1 VTDTYVFP
9 ASFGQERLW
18 MLHEMGAGSAYHVSG
33 ALRLTGDLDPD
44 HLRQALQLLVDRH
57 EALRTGVEIGEG
69 GAVTQV
75 AISALT
81 VPFTTG
87 DTAEAELGD
96 AIRAVVEQ
104 PFTLSAPPL
113 LRARLLRVTDAL
125 EAQWVLVLCVH
136 HIVVDGWSLGILMAE
151 LGAAYA
157 SLAGGTAP
165 QWPEPEMQ
173 YADFALWQRDFLA
186 GDEIAGQR
194 EFWRTTLSGAT
205 ALDLVTDHPR
215 TAATSYRGDA
225 VRTVLPD
232 VLVKRLATAAQAEN
246 ATEFMVFVAAWSL
259 VLSRWSGQDDLVI
272 GTPVA
277 GRPSDEL
284 DGVVGFFVNTLP
296 LRVRLDP
303 HETLRQTLAR
313 CRSVCLAALAHQDV
327 PFEWIK
333 QSLGDGTRIPQTV
346 LALQNTP
353 SGSLSLPGVQVEPVG
368 VPSGGAQFDVG
379 LYLAPADDG
388 LAAELAYSTGLFER
402 ASAQRVLDAFVTV
415 LTEFADHLDAPLWTV
430 SVLPAAERDQVLALT
445 GSTEL
450 TEPLPSITE
459 WFGQTAGRTPDA
471 VAVVADATGESLTYR
486 ELDARASG
494 VASWLRA
501 NGVRTGDCVGV
512 CLERGVDLAVAVLGV
527 LKAGGAYL
535 PLDPDYPDGRL
546 AAVLS
551 GGRPDVV
558 LTSATTRS
566 RIAGGA
572 RVADVGEAT
581 GEPLAPVEVP
591 GDSASYVVFT
601 SGSTGVPKGAV
612 NTVAGLANRLRAVAE
627 RIPLGAQDVVAQK
640 TPIGFDVAVP
650 ELLSPLLAG
659 ARLVFAA
666 PGGHR
671 DPQYLKEC
679 YARHGVTQTHFVPS
693 MLRVFVDSGVTGA
706 DVPRLRRVLCS
717 GEELTAALAADF
729 AAAFPGVELH
739 NLYGPAEAAVEVTH
753 YRVEPSATGRRI
765 PIGDPLPGVRL
776 LVLDPHGQPVP
787 VGVPGELHIAGVQ
800 IARAYAGQPRATA
813 AAFLPHENGT
823 RVYRTGDRACWNSSG
838 QLTYLGR
845 TDHQV
850 KIRGQ
855 RVEPAEIESTM
866 RTHPAVTDAV
876 VVVRPDGQGTPRLVG
891 YLVADGDVALDELR
905 RHLADRLP
913 AAMVPGQF
921 VTMPAFPLNA
931 NGKIDRA
938 ALPLP
943 SADLAEAVRV
953 PPRTPVETLLVK
965 LWAEVL
971 GVPNVGIRDDF
982 YELGGDSL
990 RAVNLLQRT
999 RELGLEFPLQ
1009 VLLGR
1014 HTIEEL
1020 AELAP
1025 DGRGR

>member
-1 VTDTYVFP
+1 MTDTYVFP

-33 ALRLTGDLDPD
+33 ALRLTGDLNADF
-44 HLRQALQLLVDRH
+44 LRQALQLLVDRH

-75 AISALT
+75 AISELT
-81 VPFTTG
+81 VPFSTG
-87 DTAEAELGD
+87 DTAEAGLDD
-96 AIRAVVEQ
+96 AIRAVVEP

-113 LRARLLRVTDAL
+113 LRARLLRITDAP
-125 EAQWVLVLCVH
+125 EPQWVLVLCVH

-157 SLAGGTAP
+157 ALAGGTP
-165 QWPEPEMQ
+165 PRWPEPEMQ

-186 GDEIAGQR
+186 GDEVAGQL
-194 EFWRTTLSGAT
+194 EFWRTTLAGAT

-215 TAATSYRGDA
+215 GSATGYRGGT
-225 VRTVLPD
+225 VRAVLPD
-232 VLVKRLATAAQAEN
+232 VLVKRLATAAQSEN
-246 ATEFMVFVAAWSL
+246 ATEFMVFVAAWSI
-259 VLSRWSGQDDLVI
+259 VLARWSGQDDLVI

-303 HETLRQTLAR
+303 LETLRQALVR
-313 CRSVCLAALAHQDV
+313 CRSVCLTALAHQDV

-333 QSLGDGTRIPQTV
+333 QARGDGPKIPQTV

-353 SGSLSLPGVQVEPVG
+353 SGDLSLPGVQVQPVA
-368 VPSGGAQFDVG
+368 VHSGGAQFDVG

-388 LAAELAYSTGLFER
+388 LAAEVAYSTGLFEE

-415 LTEFADHLDAPLWTV
+415 LTEFTEHLDAPLWTLP
-430 SVLPAAERDQVLALT
+430 VLSAAERARVEAMT

-450 TEPLPSITE
+450 AEPLPSITE
-459 WFGQTAGRTPDA
+459 WFGRTAARTPDA
-471 VAVVADATGESLTYR
+471 VAVVADATGDSMTYR
-486 ELDARASG
+486 ELDIRAAE
-494 VASWLRA
+494 VASWLRT
-501 NGVRTGDCVGV
+501 NGVRVGDCVGV
-512 CLERGVDLAVAVLGV
+512 CLERGLDLAVAVLAV

-546 AAVLS
+546 AAVLA
-551 GGRPDVV
+551 GAKPGIV
-558 LTSATTRS
+558 LASAATRS
-566 RIAGGA
+566 RVSGGT
-572 RVADVGEAT
+572 RVVDVAEVT
-581 GEPLAPVEVP
+581 GEPAAPVEVP

-612 NTVAGLANRLRAVAE
+612 NTVAGLANRLRAAE
-627 RIPLGAQDVVAQK
+627 ARMPLGTGDVVAQK

-650 ELLSPLLAG
+650 EILWPLLVG

-671 DPQYLKEC
+671 DPRYLKEFFT
-679 YARHGVTQTHFVPS
+679 RHGVTHTHFVPS
-693 MLRVFVDSGVTGA
+693 MLRLFLDYGITAA
-706 DVPRLRRVLCS
+706 DVPSLRRVQCS
-717 GEELTAALAADF
+717 GEELPARLAADF
-729 AAAFPGVELH
+729 LAAFPGVELH
-739 NLYGPAEAAVEVTH
+739 NMYGPAEAAVEVTH
-753 YRVEPSATGRRI
+753 FRVDTAADSSRV
-765 PIGDPLPGVRL
+765 PIGDPLPGVQL
-776 LVLDPHGQPVP
+776 LLLDAHGQPVP

-800 IARAYAGQPRATA
+800 TARAYLGQPRATA

-823 RVYRTGDRACWNSSG
+823 RLYRTGDRAYWNSHG
-838 QLTYLGR
+838 QLVFLGR

-855 RVEPAEIESTM
+855 RVEPAEIASAM

-876 VVVRPDGQGTPRLVG
+876 VVVRPDEHGGPRLIG
-891 YLVADGDVALDELR
+891 YLVAGGDVALDELR

-913 AAMVPGQF
+913 AAMVPGRF
-921 VTMPAFPLNA
+921 VTVPSFPVND
-931 NGKIDRA
+931 NGKVDHA

-943 SADLAEAVRV
+943 PADLVESVRV

-965 LWAEVL
+965 LWADVL
-971 GVPNVGIRDDF
+971 GVPEVGIRDDF

-999 RELGLEFPLQ
+999 RELGLDFPLQ

-1025 DGRGR
+1025 EGRG

>member
-1 VTDTYVFP
+1 MTDTYVFP

-33 ALRLTGDLDPD
+33 ALRLTGELDAD
-44 HLRQALQLLVDRH
+44 CLRQALQLLVDRH

-75 AISALT
+75 AISELT

-87 DTAEAELGD
+87 DTAEAGLDD
-96 AIRAVVEQ
+96 AIRAVVEP

-113 LRARLLRVTDAL
+113 LRARLLRITDAP
-125 EAQWVLVLCVH
+125 EPQWVLVLCVH
-136 HIVVDGWSLGILMAE
+136 HIVVDGWSLGILVAE
-151 LGAAYA
+151 LGAAYS
-157 SLAGGTAP
+157 SLVGGTP
-165 QWPEPEMQ
+165 PRWPEPEMQ
-173 YADFALWQRDFLA
+173 YADFAMWQRDFLT
-186 GDEIAGQR
+186 GDEVAGQL

-215 TAATSYRGDA
+215 GAATGYRGGT
-225 VRTVLPD
+225 VRAVLPD

-246 ATEFMVFVAAWSL
+246 ATEFMVFVTAWSV

-284 DGVVGFFVNTLP
+284 DGVVGFFVNTVP
-296 LRVRLDP
+296 LRLRLDP
-303 HETLRQTLAR
+303 HETLRQALGR

-327 PFEWIK
+327 PFEWIS
-333 QSLGDGTRIPQTV
+333 QERGDGPKIPQTL

-353 SGSLSLPGVQVEPVG
+353 SGSLSLPGVQVQPVE
-368 VPSGGAQFDVG
+368 VHSGGAQFDVG
-379 LYLAPADDG
+379 LYLAPGDDC
-388 LAAELAYSTGLFER
+388 LAAELTYSTGLFEE
-402 ASAQRVLDAFVTV
+402 ASARRVLDAFVTV
-415 LTEFADHLDAPLWTV
+415 LTEFTDHLDAPLWTIP
-430 SVLPAAERDQVLALT
+430 VLSAAERDQVVAMS

-459 WFGQTAGRTPDA
+459 WFGQAAGRAPDA
-471 VAVVADATGESLTYR
+471 VAVVADATGDSVTYR
-486 ELDARASG
+486 ELDTRAAE

-501 NGVRTGDCVGV
+501 NGVQVGDCVGV
-512 CLERGVDLAVAVLGV
+512 CLERGVDLAVAVLAV

-535 PLDPDYPDGRL
+535 PLDPDHPDGRL

-551 GGRPDVV
+551 VGRPGIV
-558 LTSATTRS
+558 LTSATTRA
-566 RIAGGA
+566 RITGGP
-572 RVADVGEAT
+572 RVADIGEVT
-581 GEPLAPVEVP
+581 GEPVAPVEVP

-601 SGSTGVPKGAV
+601 SGSTGEPKGAV
-612 NTVAGLANRLRAVAE
+612 NTVAGLANRLRAAQA
-627 RIPLGAQDVVAQK
+627 RIPLGAADVVAQK

-650 ELLSPLLAG
+650 EILGPLLAG

-666 PGGHR
+666 PAGHR
-671 DPQYLKEC
+671 DPRYLGEFF
-679 YARHGVTQTHFVPS
+679 ARHGVTQTHFVPS
-693 MLRVFVDSGVTGA
+693 MLRQFLDQGVTGA
-706 DVPRLRRVLCS
+706 DVPQLRRVLCS
-717 GEELTAALAADF
+717 GEELPARLAADF
-729 AAAFPGVELH
+729 LAAFPGVELH
-739 NLYGPAEAAVEVTH
+739 NMYGPAEAAVEVTH
-753 YRVEPSATGRRI
+753 CRVEPSMTGRRI

-776 LVLDPHGQPVP
+776 LLLDAHGQPVP

-800 IARAYAGQPRATA
+800 TARAYLGRARATA

-823 RVYRTGDRACWNSSG
+823 RVYRTGDRAYWNSHG
-838 QLTYLGR
+838 QLTFLGR

-855 RVEPAEIESTM
+855 RVEPAEIASTM
-866 RTHPAVTDAV
+866 RSHPAVTDAV
-876 VVVRPDGQGTPRLVG
+876 VVVRPDHHGTPRLIG

-913 AAMVPGQF
+913 AAMVPGRF
-921 VTMPAFPLNA
+921 VTVPSFPVNA
-931 NGKIDRA
+931 NGKVDQA

-943 SADLAEAVRV
+943 PADLAESVRV

-965 LWAEVL
+965 LWADVL
-971 GVPNVGIRDDF
+971 GVPEVGIRDDF

-999 RELGLEFPLQ
+999 RELGLDFPLQ

-1025 DGRGR
+1025 EGRG

>member
-1 VTDTYVFP
+1 MTDTYVFP

-33 ALRLTGDLDPD
+33 ALRLTGDLDAD
-44 HLRQALQLLVDRH
+44 CLRQALQLLVDRH

-87 DTAEAELGD
+87 DTVETELGD
-96 AIRAVVEQ
+96 AIRAVVGE
-104 PFTLSAPPL
+104 PFTLSSPPL
-113 LRARLLRVTDAL
+113 LRARLLRVTDAA
-125 EAQWVLVLCVH
+125 EPQWVLVLCVH
-136 HIVVDGWSLGILMAE
+136 HIVVDGWSLGILVAE
-151 LGAAYA
+151 LGAAYT
-157 SLAGGTAP
+157 SLVGGTPP

-173 YADFALWQRDFLA
+173 YADFALWQRDFLT
-186 GDEIAGQR
+186 GDEIVAQR

-215 TAATSYRGDA
+215 TAATSYQGDA

-232 VLVKRLATAAQAEN
+232 VLVKRLATAAQSEN
-246 ATEFMVFVAAWSL
+246 ATEFMVFVTAWSV
-259 VLSRWSGQDDLVI
+259 VLSRWSGQHDLVI

-303 HETLRQTLAR
+303 QETLRQTLAR
-313 CRSVCLAALAHQDV
+313 CRAVCLAALANQDV

-333 QSLGDGTRIPQTV
+333 QALGDGVKIPQTL

-353 SGSLSLPGVQVEPVG
+353 SGSLGLPGVQVEQVG
-368 VPSGGAQFDVG
+368 VPSGGAQFDIG

-388 LAAELAYSTGLFER
+388 LAAELTYSTGLFEQ

-415 LTEFADHLDAPLWTV
+415 LTEFAEHLDSPLWTTP
-430 SVLPAAERDQVLALT
+430 VLSAAERDRVVAMT

-450 TEPLPSITE
+450 AEPLPSLAE
-459 WFGQTAGRTPDA
+459 SFEQAVERTPDA
-471 VAVVADATGESLTYR
+471 VAVVADATGDSLTYR
-486 ELDARASG
+486 ELDIRASG

-501 NGVRTGDCVGV
+501 NGVQVGDSVGV

-527 LKAGGAYL
+527 LKAGGAHL

-551 GGRPDVV
+551 AGRPGIV
-558 LTSATTRS
+558 LTSATTRA
-566 RIAGGA
+566 RVTGGA
-572 RVADVGEAT
+572 RVADIGEAT
-581 GEPLAPVEVP
+581 GNPLAPVEVP
-591 GDSASYVVFT
+591 GGSGAYVVFT

-612 NTVAGLANRLRAVAE
+612 NTVDGLANRLRAVAA
-627 RIPLGAQDVVAQK
+627 RMPLGAQDVVAQK

-650 ELLSPLLAG
+650 ELLGPLLAG
-659 ARLVFAA
+659 ARAVFAA

-671 DPQYLKEC
+671 DPLYLKEFFV
-679 YARHGVTQTHFVPS
+679 RHGVTHTHFVPS
-693 MLRVFVDSGVTGA
+693 MLRLFIDSGVTGA
-706 DVPRLRRVLCS
+706 DVPQLRRVQCS
-717 GEELTAALAADF
+717 GEEVPAKLAADF
-729 AAAFPGVELH
+729 FAAFPGVELH
-739 NLYGPAEAAVEVTH
+739 NMYGPAEAAVEVTH
-753 YRVEPSATGRRI
+753 CRVEPSMTGRRI
-765 PIGDPLPGVRL
+765 PIGDPLPGVQVL
-776 LVLDPHGQPVP
+776 LLDAHGQPVP
-787 VGVPGELHIAGVQ
+787 VGVPGELYLAGVQ
-800 IARAYAGQPRATA
+800 NARAYIGQPGATA

-823 RVYRTGDRACWNSSG
+823 RVYRTGDRAYWNPQG
-838 QLTYLGR
+838 RLTFLGR

-855 RVEPAEIESTM
+855 RVEPAEIATTM
-866 RTHPAVTDAV
+866 RSHPAVTDAV
-876 VVVRPDGQGTPRLVG
+876 VVVRPDSRGNPRVIG

-905 RHLADRLP
+905 RHLAARLP

-921 VTMPAFPLNA
+921 VTVPAFPVTA
-931 NGKIDRA
+931 NGKIDPA

-943 SADLAEAVRV
+943 AADLEESVRV

-971 GVPNVGIRDDF
+971 GVSNVGVRDDF

-990 RAVNLLQRT
+990 RAVNVLQRT

-1020 AELAP
+1020 AEQTT
-1025 DGRGR
+1025 DGRG

>member
-1 VTDTYVFP
+1 MTDTYVFP

-33 ALRLTGDLDPD
+33 ALRLTGDLDAD
-44 HLRQALQLLVDRH
+44 CLRQALQLLVDRH

-87 DTAEAELGD
+87 DTVETELGD
-96 AIRAVVEQ
+96 AIRAVVEE
-104 PFTLSAPPL
+104 PFTLSSPPL
-113 LRARLLRVTDAL
+113 LRARLLRVTDAD

-151 LGAAYA
+151 LGAAYT
-157 SLAGGTAP
+157 SLVGGTPP

-173 YADFALWQRDFLA
+173 YADFALWQRDFLT

-205 ALDLVTDHPR
+205 ALDLVTDRPR

-232 VLVKRLATAAQAEN
+232 VLVKRLATAAQTEN
-246 ATEFMVFVAAWSL
+246 ATEFMVFLTAWSV
-259 VLSRWSGQDDLVI
+259 VLSRWSGQHDLVI

-303 HETLRQTLAR
+303 HETLQQTLAR
-313 CRSVCLAALAHQDV
+313 CRAVCLAALANQDV

-333 QSLGDGTRIPQTV
+333 QALGDGTKIPQTL

-353 SGSLSLPGVQVEPVG
+353 SGNLDLPGVQVRQIG
-368 VPSGGAQFDVG
+368 VPSAGAQFDVG

-388 LAAELAYSTGLFER
+388 LAAELAYSTGLFEQ
-402 ASAQRVLDAFVTV
+402 ASAQRMLDAFVTV
-415 LTEFADHLDAPLWTV
+415 LTEFADHLDSPLWTTP
-430 SVLPAAERDQVLALT
+430 VLSAAERDQVVAMT

-450 TEPLPSITE
+450 AEPLPSLTE
-459 WFGQTAGRTPDA
+459 SFEQAVERTPDA

-486 ELDARASG
+486 ELDTRASG

-501 NGVRTGDCVGV
+501 GGVRVGDCVGV

-551 GGRPDVV
+551 AGQPGIV
-558 LTSATTRS
+558 LTSATTRA
-566 RIAGGA
+566 RVAGGA
-572 RVADVGEAT
+572 RVADIGEAT
-581 GEPLAPVEVP
+581 GDPLAPADVP
-591 GDSASYVVFT
+591 GGSGSYVVFT

-612 NTVAGLANRLRAVAE
+612 NTVDGLANRLRAVTA
-627 RIPLGAQDVVAQK
+627 RMPLGAQDVVAQK

-650 ELLSPLLAG
+650 ELLWPLLAG
-659 ARLVFAA
+659 ARAVFAA

-671 DPQYLKEC
+671 DPQYLKEF
-679 YARHGVTQTHFVPS
+679 YARHGVTHTHFVPS
-693 MLRVFVDSGVTGA
+693 MLRLFIDSGVTGA
-706 DVPRLRRVLCS
+706 DVPRLRRVQCS
-717 GEELTAALAADF
+717 GEEVSAELAADF
-729 AAAFPGVELH
+729 FAAFPGVELH
-739 NLYGPAEAAVEVTH
+739 NMYGPAEAAVEVTH
-753 YRVEPSATGRRI
+753 CKVEPSTTGRRI
-765 PIGDPLPGVRL
+765 PIGDPLPGVQL
-776 LVLDPHGQPVP
+776 LLLDAHGQPVP
-787 VGVPGELHIAGVQ
+787 VGVPGELYIAGVQ
-800 IARAYAGQPRATA
+800 NARAYIGQPGATA

-823 RVYRTGDRACWNSSG
+823 RVYRTRDRAYWNPQG
-838 QLTYLGR
+838 QLTFLGR

-855 RVEPAEIESTM
+855 RVEPAEIATTM
-866 RTHPAVTDAV
+866 RSHPAVTDAV
-876 VVVRPDGQGTPRLVG
+876 VVVRPDSRGNPRVIG
-891 YLVADGDVALDELR
+891 YLVAEGDVTSDELR
-905 RHLADRLP
+905 RHLAGRLP

-921 VTMPAFPLNA
+921 VTMPAFPVTA

-943 SADLAEAVRV
+943 AADLEESARV
-953 PPRTPVETLLVK
+953 PPRTPVETLLAK

-971 GVPNVGIRDDF
+971 GVSNVGVRDDF

-990 RAVNLLQRT
+990 RAVNVLQRT
-999 RELGLEFPLQ
+999 RELGLELPLQ

-1020 AELAP
+1020 AELTP
-1025 DGRGR
+1025 DGRA